1 MQDSFSSRRKI
12 DETTN
17 NSISIDIPEK
27 ESLALQVLII
37 GRGQL
42 DIFQNSSQSS
52 LYKLQYILLGNLN
65 LQLFDFMNNLGRLA
79 ASTDHTKHWP

>member
-42 DIFQNSSQSS
+42 DIFQNNSQSS
-52 LYKLQYILLGNLN
+52 LYKLQNILLGNLN

-79 ASTDHTKHWP
+79 ASADHTKH